1 MYNLLQ
7 SNEFKLK
14 SDFKKSF
21 LPKLLSLF
29 LCVISLFT
37 VNAQF
42 YVKGTLTISSS
53 ILSVTSLEPSFI
65 VESTASVTNN
75 GTIENKSTT
84 TVLSNTAA
92 ITGNGSFKFSGS
104 TAQTIDGNDRSIDCN
119 VTIDNTNNLSIVT
132 SALVALPATSND
144 LHLGGI
150 LTFATGDLIT
160 NENRVVFKAGS
171 SYAGHLDTRHI
182 VGWCKKIGNT
192 AFVFPIGNGSK
203 LRTTGISPTANSAAT
218 DAFECK
224 YFYSNPHPT
233 YNVTLMESTLSN
245 VSQCEYWMLNKT
257 AGTSSATVTLSW
269 DNVFSCGVTNTAD
282 LRVSRWD
289 GTKWTDLG
297 NATLTGDATAGTLN
311 SSAGITDFSPF
322 TLGSTGTANPLPVE
336 LIAFDAICE
345 DGNVTMHWSTASEH
359 NNAYF
364 TIERSLDAVDWE
376 NMVTSAGAGNSTQL
390 LQYNWID
397 AEPIR
402 APRYYQLKQTDFDGA
417 FTYSEMVYVKDCS
430 IAENSLTILPNPASE
445 YVQLSLSSGKITHFQ
460 VMDSRGQVVAEQSF
474 KEQTSFYDLAISS
487 FQPGVYL
494 VHVSTE
500 TGSFVEKF
508 VKMF

>member
-1 MYNLLQ
+1 MSLLPKF
-7 SNEFKLK
+7 NKLK
-14 SDFKKSF
+14 LNKDFKNSFSSKSF
-21 LPKLLSLF
+21 SLLFSIFSLF
-29 LCVISLFT
+29 AL
-37 VNAQF
+37 NAQF

-53 ILSVTSLEPSFI
+53 LLSVTSLEPSFI

-84 TVLSNTAA
+84 TVLSNAAA
-92 ITGNGSFKFSGS
+92 ITGTGSFKFSGS
-104 TAQTIDGNDRSIDCN
+104 TAQTIDGNDCSINCN
-119 VTIDNTNNLSIVT
+119 VTIDNTNNLAITT
-132 SALVALPATSND
+132 SAIGVNSTIND

-150 LTFATGDLIT
+150 LTFTNGDLIT

-171 SYAGHLDTRHI
+171 SYAGQGDTKHI
-182 VGWCKKIGNT
+182 VGWCEKIGNT
-192 AFVFPIGNGSK
+192 AFVFPVGTGAK
-203 LRTTGISPTANSAAT
+203 LRTTGISAPAAIT

-224 YFYSNPHPT
+224 YFSTSPHSL
-233 YNVTLMESTLSN
+233 YNVTLKDATLNN
-245 VSQCEYWMLNKT
+245 VSQCEYWMLNRT
-257 AGTSSATVTLSW
+257 NGSAAATVTLSW
-269 DNVFSCGVTNTAD
+269 DNVFSCGVTSTAD
-282 LRVSRWD
+282 LRVARWD
-289 GTKWTDLG
+289 GTKWANHGSASVLG
-297 NATLTGDATAGTLN
+297 NSSAGTLN
-311 SSAGITDFSPF
+311 SSAAISSFSPF
-322 TLGSTGTANPLPVE
+322 TLASAGTANPLPVE

-345 DGNVTMHWSTASEH
+345 DGNVSMHWSTASEH

-364 TIERSLDAVDWE
+364 TIERSLDAVTWE
-376 NMVTSAGAGNSTQL
+376 NITSSAGAGNSTQL
-390 LQYNWID
+390 LQYNWMD

-430 IAENSLTILPNPASE
+430 IADNSLTILPNPASE
-445 YVQLSLSSGKITHFQ
+445 YVQLSLSNGKITHFQ
-460 VMDSRGQVVAEQSF
+460 VMDSRGQLVAEQSF

>member
-1 MYNLLQ
+1 MSLLPKF
-7 SNEFKLK
+7 NKLK
-14 SDFKKSF
+14 LNKDFKNSFSSKSF
-21 LPKLLSLF
+21 SLLFSIFSLF
-29 LCVISLFT
+29 AL
-37 VNAQF
+37 NAQF

-53 ILSVTSLEPSFI
+53 LLSVTSLEPSFI

-84 TVLSNTAA
+84 TVLSNAAA
-92 ITGNGSFKFSGS
+92 ITGTGSFKFSGS
-104 TAQTIDGNDRSIDCN
+104 TAQTIDGNDCSINCN
-119 VTIDNTNNLSIVT
+119 VIIDNTNNLSIVT
-132 SALVALPATSND
+132 SALVAAPSTIND

-150 LTFATGDLIT
+150 LTFTNGDLIT

-171 SYAGHLDTRHI
+171 SYAGQGDTKHI
-182 VGWCKKIGNT
+182 VGWCEKIGNT
-192 AFVFPIGNGSK
+192 AFIFPVGTGAK
-203 LRTTGISPTANSAAT
+203 LRTTGISAPAAIT

-224 YFYSNPHPT
+224 YFYTSPHSL
-233 YNVTLMESTLSN
+233 YNVTLKDATLNN
-245 VSQCEYWMLNKT
+245 VSQCEYWMLNRT
-257 AGTSSATVTLSW
+257 NGSAAATVTLSW
-269 DNVFSCGVTNTAD
+269 DNVFSCGVTSTAD
-282 LRVSRWD
+282 LRVARWD
-289 GTKWTDLG
+289 GTKWANHG
-297 NATLTGDATAGTLN
+297 SASVTGSSSAGTLN
-311 SSAGITDFSPF
+311 SSAAISSFSPF
-322 TLGSTGTANPLPVE
+322 TLASAGTANPLPVE

-345 DGNVTMHWSTASEH
+345 DGNVSMHWSTASEH

-364 TIERSLDAVDWE
+364 TIERSLDAVTWE
-376 NMVTSAGAGNSTQL
+376 NITSSAGAGNSTQL
-390 LQYNWID
+390 LQYNWMD

-430 IAENSLTILPNPASE
+430 IADNSLTILPNPASE
-445 YVQLSLSSGKITHFQ
+445 YVQLSLSNGKITHFQ
-460 VMDSRGQVVAEQSF
+460 VMDSRGQLVAEQSF

>member
-1 MYNLLQ
+1 MSLLPKF
-7 SNEFKLK
+7 NKLK
-14 SDFKKSF
+14 LNKDFKNSFSSKSF
-21 LPKLLSLF
+21 SLLFSIFSLF
-29 LCVISLFT
+29 AL
-37 VNAQF
+37 NAQF

-53 ILSVTSLEPSFI
+53 LLSVTSLEPSFI

-84 TVLSNTAA
+84 TVLSNAAA
-92 ITGNGSFKFSGS
+92 ITGTGSFKFSGS

-119 VTIDNTNNLSIVT
+119 VIIDNTNNLSIVT
-132 SALVALPATSND
+132 SLLVAFPSTSND
-144 LHLGGI
+144 LLLGGL
-150 LTFATGDLIT
+150 LTFTNGDLIT

-171 SYAGHLDTRHI
+171 NYAGQGDTKHI

-192 AFVFPIGNGSK
+192 AFIFPVGTGAK
-203 LRTTGISPTANSAAT
+203 LRTTGISAPAAIT

-224 YFYSNPHPT
+224 YFYTSPHSL
-233 YNVTLMESTLSN
+233 YNVTLKDATLNN
-245 VSQCEYWMLNKT
+245 VSQCEYWMLNRT
-257 AGTSSATVTLSW
+257 NGSAAATVTLSW
-269 DNVFSCGVTNTAD
+269 DNVFSCGVTSTAD
-282 LRVSRWD
+282 LRVARWNSVLS
-289 GTKWTDLG
+289 KWVDHG
-297 NATLTGDATAGTLN
+297 SASVTGSSSAGTLN
-311 SSAGITDFSPF
+311 SSAAISSFSPF
-322 TLGSTGTANPLPVE
+322 TLASAGTANPLPVE

-345 DGNVTMHWSTASEH
+345 DGNVSMHWSTASEH

-364 TIERSLDAVDWE
+364 TIERSLDAVTWE
-376 NMVTSAGAGNSTQL
+376 NITSSAGAGNSTQL
-390 LQYNWID
+390 LQYNWMD

-430 IAENSLTILPNPASE
+430 IADNSLTILPNPASE
-445 YVQLSLSSGKITHFQ
+445 YVQLSLSNGKITHFQ
-460 VMDSRGQVVAEQSF
+460 VMDSRGQLVAEQSF

>member
-1 MYNLLQ
+1 MSLLPK
-7 SNEFKLK
+7 FIKLK
-14 SDFKKSF
+14 MNIDFKNSFSPKSIF
-21 LPKLLSLF
+21 LLFSIFSLF
-29 LCVISLFT
+29 AL
-37 VNAQF
+37 NAQF
-42 YVKGTLTISSS
+42 CVKGTLTISSS
-53 ILSVTSLEPSFI
+53 LLSVTSLEPSFI

-92 ITGNGSFKFSGS
+92 ITGTGSFKFSGS
-104 TAQTIDGNDRSIDCN
+104 TAQTIDGNDRSINCS
-119 VTIDNTNNLSIVT
+119 VIIDNTNNLSIVT

-144 LHLGGI
+144 LHLGGL
-150 LTFATGDLIT
+150 LTFTNGDLIT

-171 SYAGHLDTRHI
+171 SYAGQGDTKHI

-192 AFVFPIGNGSK
+192 AFIFPVGTGAK
-203 LRTTGISPTANSAAT
+203 LRTTGISAPAAIT

-224 YFYSNPHPT
+224 YFSTSPHSL
-233 YNVTLMESTLSN
+233 YNVTLKEADLNN
-245 VSQCEYWMLNKT
+245 VSQCEYWMLNRT
-257 AGTSSATVTLSW
+257 NGSAAATVTLSW
-269 DNVFSCGVTNTAD
+269 DNVFSCGVTSTAD
-282 LRVSRWD
+282 LRVARWD
-289 GTKWTDLG
+289 GTKWANHG
-297 NATLTGDATAGTLN
+297 SASVTGSSSAGTLN
-311 SSAGITDFSPF
+311 SSAAITSFSPF
-322 TLGSTGTANPLPVE
+322 TLASAGTANPLPVE

-345 DGNVTMHWSTASEH
+345 DGNVSMHWSTASEH

-364 TIERSLDAVDWE
+364 TIERSLDAVTWE
-376 NMVTSAGAGNSTQL
+376 NITSSAGAGNSTQL
-390 LQYNWID
+390 LQYNWMD

-430 IAENSLTILPNPASE
+430 IADNSLTILPNPASE
-445 YVQLSLSSGKITHFQ
+445 YVQLSLSNGKITHFQ
-460 VMDSRGQVVAEQSF
+460 VMDSRGQLVAEQSF